1 MGGRYR
7 RISPDPNPS
16 RALAFHVE
24 PQIPL
29 EDLPCFVPGPSGAGV
44 VLDLSRVFLDIGS
57 SCAVG
62 SRHEIACALGW
73 IASKVP
79 PRPGS
84 GALNSWRGGGVGQS
98 LTCRNR
104 VATRVS
110 GWGDRNFA
118 WSKIRVCCSPD
129 DHSL

>member
-1 MGGRYR
+1 MMMKRSVKKSVGFVGGRYR

-24 PQIPL
+24 PHIPL

-44 VLDLSRVFLDIGS
+44 VLDLSRAFLEFGS

-84 GALNSWRGGGVGQS
+84 GTLNSWRGGGWVS
-98 LTCRNR
+98 L
-104 VATRVS
+104 
-110 GWGDRNFA
+110 
-118 WSKIRVCCSPD
+118 
-129 DHSL
+129 